1 MVCVEVYGLFFL
13 KAMFCFIQVVGGNRQ
28 KDTKK
33 KSLRSRKIGLEDKKG
48 EGAQP
53 TGSGIFN
60 DNLQYHKRNFT
71 CRLLF

>member
-1 MVCVEVYGLFFL
+1 MVCVEVYGLCGSLWFVWKFMVCVEVYGCFFF

-48 EGAQP
+48 EGA
-53 TGSGIFN
+53 
-60 DNLQYHKRNFT
+60 
-71 CRLLF
+71 